1 MHSMEWFAKTSFAT
15 GYTIES
21 HEWKIRLV
29 YRAAAMKFSQTRPGT
44 VFFSVEGELQTYQSL
59 QSENIKQDRSVPVLG
74 KTVILP
80 ALPMMEALG

>member
-1 MHSMEWFAKTSFAT
+1 MKTSFAT
-15 GYTIES
+15 GHTIES

-29 YRAAAMKFSQTRPGT
+29 YRAAAMNFSQKGD
-44 VFFSVEGELQTYQSL
+44 LQTYQSL

-80 ALPMMEALG
+80 SFLPMMAALG